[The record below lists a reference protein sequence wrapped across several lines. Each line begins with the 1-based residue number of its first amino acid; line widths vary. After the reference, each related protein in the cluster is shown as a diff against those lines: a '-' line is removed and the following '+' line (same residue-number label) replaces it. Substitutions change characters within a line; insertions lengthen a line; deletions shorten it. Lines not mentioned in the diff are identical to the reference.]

1 MKTYISK
8 IEMAQSYI
16 RTNYEKSLSLM
27 NVAALVD
34 LNPSYFSNLFK
45 LKSGMKFSDYVF
57 EVRMERAIELLKDP
71 RLKVYE
77 IGNAVGY
84 EDAPSFGRAFRK
96 KFHMSPNE
104 YRNFAHT

>member
-8 IEMAQSYI
+8 IDLAQSYI
-16 RTNYEKSLSLM
+16 RTNYEKSLSLIS
-27 NVAALVD
+27 VATFVD
-34 LNPSYFSNLFK
+34 LNPSYFSSLFK
-45 LKSGMKFSDYVF
+45 QKSGMNFSDYLY
-57 EVRMERAIELLKDP
+57 EVRMEQAIELLKDP

-96 KFHMSPNE
+96 KFSMSPNE
-104 YRNFAHT
+104 YRNQNSI